1 MQQGA
6 TLGSHC
12 GIIMREYAMNHKN
25 ALKFKNNVLKIRLV
39 IELEKLPIHGSM
51 VGLMVEVVVS

>member
-12 GIIMREYAMNHKN
+12 GIIMRENAINHKN

-39 IELEKLPIHGSM
+39 IELEKLPVHDSM
-51 VGLMVEVVVS
+51 IGLMVELVMS